1 MVPVCSSHLWTC
13 WLLFPCPFTVH
24 DDFFSQIT
32 FLPYFLV
39 IGCTGATGGKV
50 WNTSDASTVFRA
62 WSGKKHSNW
71 NLQHLGTIQS
81 CTCCISCLYFRLNS
95 TALRYCQG
103 RDQKGEGSERQN
115 KGTFRKLCTNG
126 LNQRVIQFRGMEGH
140 EVSCFL
146 GKGSVELSKKKKRK
160 FKDEHIFWHNVTEAQ
175 DDGYKKQPTQ
185 SDIVSYF
192 KENNMLHH
200 PCLTVILQATP
211 TAGSANNGTFF
222 FVFGTFLGIFKM
234 I

>member
-146 GKGSVELSKKKKRK
+146 GKGSVELSKKKKKGNSRM
-160 FKDEHIFWHNVTEAQ
+160 
-175 DDGYKKQPTQ
+175 
-185 SDIVSYF
+185 S
-192 KENNMLHH
+192 
-200 PCLTVILQATP
+200 
-211 TAGSANNGTFF
+211 TFF
-222 FVFGTFLGIFKM
+222 DTMSLRHKTMVTKSSPRKATLFLISKKTICF
-234 I
+234 IIHAWL

>member
-50 WNTSDASTVFRA
+50 WNTSDASTVFRT

-146 GKGSVELSKKKKRK
+146 GKGSVELSKKKKKEIQGWAHFLTQCHWGTRRWLQKAAHAKRHCFLFQRK
-160 FKDEHIFWHNVTEAQ
+160 QYASSSMPDCNITGHAHSRVCKQWHIFLRFRNVSW
-175 DDGYKKQPTQ
+175 Y
-185 SDIVSYF
+185 I
-192 KENNMLHH
+192 
-200 PCLTVILQATP
+200 
-211 TAGSANNGTFF
+211 
-222 FVFGTFLGIFKM
+222 
-234 I
+234 